1 MKKIIILLMF
11 ITPAFT
17 AFSQTT
23 YGIKAGPAFST
34 MNSKGSDVTSKG
46 LIGIEGGIYANFPV
60 MPELGVQASLLY
72 SGKGGKYN
80 FSGGYQQT
88 QRLNYLTL
96 PIDLLYRP
104 QMPDGSGSWFLGGGP
119 YIAYGISGKVTTDL
133 PGATSSDP
141 FKDDGGGGSTLK
153 RLDAGAHV
161 QVGYEASGGFNIS
174 LNGGFGLLNIAKH
187 GTSQKGTRN
196 TAFSILLGYTFGK
209 Y

>member
-1 MKKIIILLMF
+1 MKNAILLLALI
-11 ITPAFT
+11 ITGLTGFA
-17 AFSQTT
+17 QTT
-23 YGIKAGPAFST
+23 YGIKAGPAFSA
-34 MNSKGSDVTSKG
+34 MNSKGSGVASKG
-46 LIGIEGGIYANFPV
+46 LIGIEGGLYANFPV
-60 MPELGVQASLLY
+60 MPELGVQSSLLY

-80 FSGGYQQT
+80 FSEGYQQT

-104 QMPDGSGSWFLGGGP
+104 EMPDGRGSWFLGGGP
-119 YIAYGISGKVTTDL
+119 YIAYGFSGKESSDA
-133 PGATSSDP
+133 PGSSSVDP
-141 FKDDGGGGSTLK
+141 FKNYGGSAALK

-196 TAFSILLGYTFGK
+196 TAFSILLGYTFGR